1 MEFNDELILIDG
13 NSLINRAY
21 YALPM
26 LTSEKGEPCGA
37 VYGFANML
45 VRIPPEVRGG
55 GFRHARAD
63 FPAQDVRRL

>member
-26 LTSEKGEPCGA
+26 LTSEKA
-37 VYGFANML
+37 SRA
-45 VRIPPEVRGG
+45 
-55 GFRHARAD
+55 ARYTALRTCSC
-63 FPAQDVRRL
+63 A